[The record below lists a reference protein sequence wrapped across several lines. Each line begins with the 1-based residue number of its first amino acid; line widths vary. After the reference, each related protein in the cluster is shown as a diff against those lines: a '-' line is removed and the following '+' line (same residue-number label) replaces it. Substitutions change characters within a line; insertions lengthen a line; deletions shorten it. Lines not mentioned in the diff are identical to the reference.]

1 MTTVNREALIE
12 AMRATATEAPRAVE
26 VPKWGTV
33 YVRDVTVDEVEEQTQ
48 DTANEKDK
56 HRIARGVARILCDE
70 NGARLFDPDD
80 ADDVALLAKQP
91 WKLLSKIVEVS
102 KGDLGN

>member
-1 MTTVNREALIE
+1 MTTNLEALIE
-12 AMRATATEAPRAVE
+12 AMRATATEAPRAVD
-26 VPKWGTV
+26 VPKWGKV

-48 DTANEKDK
+48 DTANKTDK

-80 ADDVALLAKQP
+80 ADDVALIAKQP
-91 WKLLSKIVEVS
+91 WKLLSKIIETQE
-102 KGDLGN
+102 GGAGN